1 MCRLRRIN
9 LSGAH
14 DGGVLVAIVGVH
26 DDIRGERMDR
36 QIAVGVHGDDQQQTR
51 SPGTRQTRGQSD
63 SRIAPNLRK
72 AGLCDWLGLTLCP
85 QPSFSATRIAGTR
98 GAEQRASPCVDRATW
113 HGCSRAASV
122 GPLYKETG
130 LREIGRM
137 KTEFIVVAALAL
149 GCLFSAGRL
158 CAETEPQG
166 PPAADPA
173 PSPPAGIIVTP
184 PVSIPLRPEMRPPA
198 NSPPSCPATDRELEL
213 IG

>member
-1 MCRLRRIN
+1 
-9 LSGAH
+9 
-14 DGGVLVAIVGVH
+14 
-26 DDIRGERMDR
+26 
-36 QIAVGVHGDDQQQTR
+36 
-51 SPGTRQTRGQSD
+51 
-63 SRIAPNLRK
+63 
-72 AGLCDWLGLTLCP
+72 
-85 QPSFSATRIAGTR
+85 
-98 GAEQRASPCVDRATW
+98 
-113 HGCSRAASV
+113 
-122 GPLYKETG
+122 
-130 LREIGRM
+130 M

-149 GCLFSAGRL
+149 GCLFSAGHL